1 MSSIGQIGAGLA
13 GLLGSAAVMT
23 AAEGH
28 TRLGRTRRRRSPS
41 ARVQRNWGKSRR
53 VAEAI
58 PDVAADLA
66 TGLAAGLGPFDA
78 LHYACRHRSDPLSLA
93 ARRACAMA
101 EVGAPVRVALDV
113 LSEVGADA
121 RLSSLRMALES
132 ELRSGGS
139 ALEPVTA
146 VARAAAAEQ
155 TVRRTER
162 AAKVAPLIQLV
173 VALVLVPSA
182 LLLAAA
188 VAVAGLPR

>member
-1 MSSIGQIGAGLA
+1 MSE
-13 GLLGSAAVMT
+13 AVP
-23 AAEGH
+23 E
-28 TRLGRTRRRRSPS
+28 
-41 ARVQRNWGKSRR
+41 
-53 VAEAI
+53 
-58 PDVAADLA
+58 VAADLA

-78 LHYACRHRSDPLSLA
+78 LDYACRHRSDPLSLA

-113 LSEVGADA
+113 FTQVGGDP
-121 RLSSLRMALES
+121 RVSSLRMALES
-132 ELRSGGS
+132 EFRSGGS

-146 VARAAAAEQ
+146 VARAASAEQ

-182 LLLAAA
+182 LLLAGA
-188 VAVAGLPR
+188 VAVAGLPG